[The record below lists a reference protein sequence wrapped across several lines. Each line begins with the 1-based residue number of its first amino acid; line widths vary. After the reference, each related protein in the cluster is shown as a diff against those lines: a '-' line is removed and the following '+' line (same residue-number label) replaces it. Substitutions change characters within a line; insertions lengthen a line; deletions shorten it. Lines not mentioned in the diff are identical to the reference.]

1 MKSILLHINDDPG
14 LEARLQASLDLART
28 FDGHITC
35 LQSISFDILAPGDFY
50 SAAIATAMAMIK
62 EAAEELRA
70 RLEADLAN
78 EDVAWEWVFRYGMAE
93 HCLLEQS
100 AINDVVVVGPNDP
113 AGGPG
118 RPSPLVGDL
127 LMRARTPIL
136 VVPGS
141 SKRFDCTGAALVAW
155 NGSTESC
162 IALRAA
168 LPMLARASAVHL
180 VTVVGDKERDR
191 FDLPQIKGAEYL
203 SRHGINCELAEVEM
217 GNFAVA
223 DALVLEAQAR
233 QSGYIVMGAFGH
245 SRLAEM
251 LLGGV
256 TRQALTNPQIPIL
269 LAH

>member
-14 LEARLQASLDLART
+14 LEARFQASLDLART

-35 LQSISFDILAPGDFY
+35 LQAITFDILAPGDFY
-50 SAAIATAMAMIK
+50 GAAIAAAMTMIR
-62 EAAEELRA
+62 ESAEELRA
-70 RLEADLAN
+70 KLEAELAN

-127 LMRARTPIL
+127 LLRARTPIL
-136 VVPGS
+136 VIPGNH
-141 SKRFDCTGAALVAW
+141 KRFDCTGPALVAW

-168 LPMLARASAVHL
+168 LPMLKRASAVHL
-180 VTVVGDKERDR
+180 VTVIGDSERER
-191 FDLPQIKGAEYL
+191 FDLPKVQGAEYL
-203 SRHGINCELAEVEM
+203 SRHGIKCELAEVEM
-217 GNFAVA
+217 RDFSVA
-223 DALVLEAQAR
+223 DALFLEAQAR
-233 QSGYIVMGAFGH
+233 QCAYIVMGAFGH

-256 TRQALTNPQIPIL
+256 TRQALTNPQIPML